1 MKIPVYLF
9 ISNYTNIKKVRH
21 TMTKQILLG
30 VCLALIWMSAC
41 KSTTYTPK
49 NFEGRKILFA
59 KGGGITGQYETYLLL
74 ENGQLF
80 NQAKI
85 DGEWAAFDN
94 IKKGVAKRL
103 FKKLDEMSWTSLKVS
118 QPGNITYF
126 IELQD
131 QESAHRVTWGSESS
145 EVNAELRALHYELM
159 NMAQSAQ
166 PEPSSSDS

>member
-1 MKIPVYLF
+1 
-9 ISNYTNIKKVRH
+9 
-21 TMTKQILLG
+21 
-30 VCLALIWMSAC
+30 
-41 KSTTYTPK
+41 
-49 NFEGRKILFA
+49 
-59 KGGGITGQYETYLLL
+59 
-74 ENGQLF
+74 
-80 NQAKI
+80 
-85 DGEWAAFDN
+85 
-94 IKKGVAKRL
+94 VAKRL

>member
-9 ISNYTNIKKVRH
+9 ISKYTDIKKVRH

-30 VCLALIWMSAC
+30 VCLTLIWMSAC
-41 KSTTYTPK
+41 KSTSYTPK

-94 IKKGVAKRL
+94 VKKGKAKRF
-103 FKKLDEMSWTSLKVS
+103 FKQLDEMNWTSLKVS

-131 QESAHRVTWGSESS
+131 QENAHRVTWGSESS
-145 EVNAELRALHYELM
+145 EVNAELSALHYELM
-159 NMAQSAQ
+159 NIAKGAK
-166 PEPSSSDS
+166 PESISPDN